1 MPRDDEQLKHSVAFR
16 VTESEW
22 IRLQA
27 IAERNGA
34 TVPQLAKELLFKSA
48 GLRPPGRKRS
58 PYGQTAISPRKQ
70 VRK

>member
-1 MPRDDEQLKHSVAFR
+1 MQSDNEQLRHSVAFR

-22 IRLQA
+22 IRLHA
-27 IAERNGA
+27 IAEKNGA

-48 GLRPPGRKRS
+48 GLRPPDRKKS
-58 PYGQTAISPRKQ
+58 LYGQTTISQSKQ